1 MGVDEWTD
9 VGCALVLDRNPFA
22 KALVRMRVADVE
34 SMFITG
40 RIEDGCED
48 TAGSRDQAHDNLVS
62 GDYRVAPTITFSMPN
77 PDQVRMRI
85 FDGRHRFA
93 VLRDAGAKYLNVG
106 VRSNWAKFL
115 VEAGLGEL
123 VNNEEGCRNEG

>member
-1 MGVDEWTD
+1 MGIDEWTD

-22 KALVRMRVADVE
+22 GLLVRMSIADVE
-34 SMFITG
+34 SMFVTC
-40 RIEDGCED
+40 RIEDGCEA
-48 TAGSRDQAHDNLVS
+48 TEGSRDQARAGLVS
-62 GDYRVAPTITFSMPN
+62 GKYRVAPTVTFSMPN
-77 PDQVRMRI
+77 PDQVRMRF

-106 VRSNWAKFL
+106 VKSNWAKFL

-123 VNNEEGCRNEG
+123 VDSEEGCRNEG